1 MAHRPTGPPAHRLT
15 GPPAHL
21 RPTSPPDDG
30 RWREHPSAKAVA
42 VRPTRPTHG
51 PRPCPMGKCNI
62 STPLPYPSMTHTC
75 DVSVTC
81 QQNGAPVRQ
90 GPGESCPPCDTP
102 GSGSVPSTTK
112 CERTCDIS
120 SGSVGARLIHET
132 SSVTPM
138 RQECACGNT
147 RVLRRGARGN
157 THVTPSD
164 PSKRSR
170 SHSVRPDGRYS
181 GRRSSRRQADG
192 AAREIKELWNEHSM
206 KLRKE
211 CVRSTSRTT
220 RGHGRC
226 WRSCWCWC

>member
-1 MAHRPTGPPAHRLT
+1 MAHWPTGPLAHRPTGSPAHRPT
-15 GPPAHL
+15 GSPGPPAHQPTGSPAHR

-75 DVSVTC
+75 DVSVTY

-90 GPGESCPPCDTP
+90 GPGESCPTCDTP

-112 CERTCDIS
+112 CEHTCDIS

-138 RQECACGNT
+138 RQECACRNT
-147 RVLRRGARGN
+147 CVLRRGVRGN

-170 SHSVRPDGRYS
+170 RH
-181 GRRSSRRQADG
+181 A
-192 AAREIKELWNEHSM
+192 
-206 KLRKE
+206 
-211 CVRSTSRTT
+211 
-220 RGHGRC
+220 
-226 WRSCWCWC
+226 